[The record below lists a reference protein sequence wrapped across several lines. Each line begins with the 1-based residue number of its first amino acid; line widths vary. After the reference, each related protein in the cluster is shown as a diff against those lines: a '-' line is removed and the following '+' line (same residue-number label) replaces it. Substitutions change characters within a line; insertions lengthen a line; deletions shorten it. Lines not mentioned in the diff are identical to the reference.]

1 MALQETWYSKQDLS
15 CINSLH
21 DEFVGSGTAKIDESS
36 GLIQGRYSGGTAILW
51 NRSLCKY
58 IKILDIE
65 ADWCMAI
72 EINIGSTKFV
82 IFNVYM
88 PYQSPENEELYFERL
103 GWIKCFI
110 DEINCTNFTIIG
122 DWNANLGNTGTM
134 TFKQPMIE
142 FCEEN
147 EFLIS
152 SQLLLPNSTYTHI
165 NTYQGNLHYSWLDHI
180 VSSYD
185 FHQSMNEVVVHY
197 DMSDDDHIPM
207 SFKIHVDLLPK
218 LSEEDNDINTNIK

>member
-1 MALQETWYSKQDLS
+1 
-15 CINSLH
+15 
-21 DEFVGSGTAKIDESS
+21 
-36 GLIQGRYSGGTAILW
+36 
-51 NRSLCKY
+51 
-58 IKILDIE
+58 
-65 ADWCMAI
+65 
-72 EINIGSTKFV
+72 
-82 IFNVYM
+82 
-88 PYQSPENEELYFERL
+88 
-103 GWIKCFI
+103 
-110 DEINCTNFTIIG
+110 
-122 DWNANLGNTGTM
+122 M

-165 NTYQGNLHYSWLDHI
+165 NTYQGNLHYSFLDHI

-218 LSEEDNDINTNIK
+218 LSEEVNDINTNIKWDSVPDASRKVYYKHSHNNLGKVSLPISALCCGNTACEDQSHRLELDTFYN